1 MYSISNTIMGKTK
14 NHHLN
19 DICWQFS
26 LFFLRLVYHQGRDT
40 VWIYLANNQGLV
52 PHPSSP
58 SPSSLVIISSIL
70 CLKDFT
76 YSSLITYTLFWH
88 HLFPSRGS
96 FYFILR
102 LNCSNLGPPP
112 QHPYGC
118 TNKTSYGQN
127 ILYDKSSYGQNIPRN
142 ETSYTG
148 QKVPRT

>member
-1 MYSISNTIMGKTK
+1 MGQLTRVFNHVDWCEHVRYIPVQYFQHNYGK
-14 NHHLN
+14 NQNRHLN

-26 LFFLRLVYHQGRDT
+26 LFFLRLIYHQGRDT
-40 VWIYLANNQGLV
+40 VRIYLANNQGLV

-96 FYFILR
+96 FLFYFKVKLFEPGTAASAP
-102 LNCSNLGPPP
+102 LWVHKQNV
-112 QHPYGC
+112 
-118 TNKTSYGQN
+118 NKTS
-127 ILYDKSSYGQNIPRN
+127 
-142 ETSYTG
+142 
-148 QKVPRT
+148 